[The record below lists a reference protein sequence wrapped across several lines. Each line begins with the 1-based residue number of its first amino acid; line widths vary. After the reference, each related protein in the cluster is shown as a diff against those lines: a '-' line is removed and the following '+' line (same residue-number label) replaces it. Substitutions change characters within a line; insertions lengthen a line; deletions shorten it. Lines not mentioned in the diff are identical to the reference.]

1 MTRVIRYGV
10 PVVGIGMVA
19 LVALSMSRPTMVRR
33 GAAPPVAQAVA
44 PASVRAEGRVVTYAG
59 AMVDVRSEID
69 GRVTMLAVTEQQQV
83 HRGTVIA
90 EIAADELRAALAEA
104 HAQLTEA
111 DADTAWLTMEQQRN
125 TKLVQTNSVPRQTLD
140 KVTHDLAAARARHA
154 VAEATVHRLNARL
167 AKTRVTAPIDGT
179 IVSRPVEVGD
189 VVGPGTPLV
198 TIANLR
204 RRRVEAEVDEYDIGR
219 VRLGAPVT
227 ITTEGGETQAW
238 RGTVEEIPDMVVPRR
253 LAPQDPGRPSA
264 MKVLLV
270 KVALPQTAPLKL
282 GQRVELAID
291 TQSSRGVETAPRPAN

>member
-1 MTRVIRYGV
+1 
-10 PVVGIGMVA
+10 
-19 LVALSMSRPTMVRR
+19 
-33 GAAPPVAQAVA
+33 
-44 PASVRAEGRVVTYAG
+44 
-59 AMVDVRSEID
+59 
-69 GRVTMLAVTEQQQV
+69 MLAVTEQQQV

-125 TKLVQTNSVPRQTLD
+125 TRLVQTNSVPRQTLD

-154 VAEATVHRLNARL
+154 VAEATVHRLSARL